1 MEREALLQRIKEV
14 VRGFD
19 PEAEI
24 ILYGSRARGD
34 ATKESDWD
42 LLVLYTGPE
51 NKSFEQELCDAL
63 YDVELEA
70 DEVVTPIIHDRDYWR
85 RPLTQAMPFYR
96 EVARD
101 GVTI

>member
-34 ATKESDWD
+34 AEPGSDWD
-42 LLVLYTGPE
+42 LLVLLSEEPDRHE
-51 NKSFEQELCDAL
+51 RNAL
-63 YDVELEA
+63 MSAIHKVELA
-70 DEVVTPIIHDRDYWR
+70 SDEILVPIIRTKEFWDSKLAR
-85 RPLTQAMPFYR
+85 AMPLHENIDEEGIR
-96 EVARD
+96 L
-101 GVTI
+101 

>member
-34 ATKESDWD
+34 AEPGSDWD
-42 LLVLYTGPE
+42 LLVLLSEEPDRHERAAIESAIY
-51 NKSFEQELCDAL
+51 QI
-63 YDVELEA
+63 ELES
-70 DEVVTPIIHDRDYWR
+70 DEILVPIIRSKGFWDSPRA
-85 RPLTQAMPFYR
+85 QAMQYH
-96 EVARD
+96 ENVDRD
-101 GVTI
+101 GVKL